1 MQLFTTGLQPSLSLV
16 VEIHNLQSLAVA
28 MSLARKLEL
37 WDQCAAPSTTTSR
50 PPQRGLFSTSPM
62 PWPCVCDF
70 GTSATSPNSGGW
82 PTYQTLVVGGDGG
95 TPTPRPLLQL
105 Q

>member
-37 WDQCAAPSTTTSR
+37 WDQCAAPSTTTS
-50 PPQRGLFSTSPM
+50 
-62 PWPCVCDF
+62 
-70 GTSATSPNSGGW
+70 
-82 PTYQTLVVGGDGG
+82 
-95 TPTPRPLLQL
+95 
-105 Q
+105 